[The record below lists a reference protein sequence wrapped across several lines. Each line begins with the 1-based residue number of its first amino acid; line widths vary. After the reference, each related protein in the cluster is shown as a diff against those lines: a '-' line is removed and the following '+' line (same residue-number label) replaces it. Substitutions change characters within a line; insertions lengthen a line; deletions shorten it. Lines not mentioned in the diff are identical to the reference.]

1 MVYSWDQLWLDVP
14 LMLPQEDKSINSFM
28 IQTSFWG
35 LELHKMQFIEMKDL
49 MIEIK
54 ICSQN
59 LKVVF

>member
-35 LELHKMQFIEMKDL
+35 LVLHKMQFIEIKDL

>member
-35 LELHKMQFIEMKDL
+35 LAHMKDL